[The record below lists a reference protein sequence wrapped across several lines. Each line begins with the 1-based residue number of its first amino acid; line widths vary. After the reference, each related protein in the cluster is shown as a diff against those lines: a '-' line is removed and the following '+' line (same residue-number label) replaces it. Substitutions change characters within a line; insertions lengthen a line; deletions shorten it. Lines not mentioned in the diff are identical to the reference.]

1 MTERATVVADIVRD
15 AVGEPAT
22 SVECVPT
29 LEETDVFRVHL
40 SSGVV
45 YFKAED
51 QASLT
56 AWAYGKAA
64 SVGVPVPEVLVVD
77 TSDERWPEPF
87 VIVTALEGSSLEQD
101 LLEGGDLATALAA
114 YGDLLRRLHEVL
126 LEGFGALRGPEQ
138 GRPDPWGWA
147 PDHPTWLRAVPE
159 WGLPYLEEH
168 GLVTGALVRR
178 VIDVFARH
186 EQVVPPPDHGVFV
199 HGDPGLDHL
208 FVDRKTMRITGL
220 IDFEPASADP
230 TWDLATF
237 AYHYPHLIDRLLA
250 GYGPTPDDL
259 PLRLEVYG
267 LARAIGVARWVHE
280 RASDARRELDEI
292 ANRATRLRSLL
303 A

>member
-101 LLEGGDLATALAA
+101 LLEGEDLATALAA

-126 LEGFGALRGPEQ
+126 LE
-138 GRPDPWGWA
+138 
-147 PDHPTWLRAVPE
+147 
-159 WGLPYLEEH
+159 
-168 GLVTGALVRR
+168 
-178 VIDVFARH
+178 
-186 EQVVPPPDHGVFV
+186 
-199 HGDPGLDHL
+199 
-208 FVDRKTMRITGL
+208 
-220 IDFEPASADP
+220 ASAPCAGRSRDAPIPGAGPP
-230 TWDLATF
+230 TIRHGCGRYRSGAF
-237 AYHYPHLIDRLLA
+237 
-250 GYGPTPDDL
+250 PT
-259 PLRLEVYG
+259 
-267 LARAIGVARWVHE
+267 
-280 RASDARRELDEI
+280 S
-292 ANRATRLRSLL
+292 RSTVW
-303 A
+303 